1 MGVVQDPDEFNPAK
15 DLPATSPELDLAT
28 TKKKE
33 GKLASGHE
41 TDLTICAPQLLHLG
55 RDNRPMWFNGW
66 LYKNK
71 YAGPERMI
79 GQFDVFMEEPTEK
92 VNLEAWKLGESNMGC
107 LSNTAT
113 REFTQEETEWLGQLI
128 KMARMEENLAVG

>member
-1 MGVVQDPDEFNPAK
+1 MGVVQDPDNFNPTN
-15 DLPATSPELDLAT
+15 DLPAVSLELGHAIT
-28 TKKKE
+28 PKKE
-33 GKLASGHE
+33 SKLAPGHE
-41 TDLTICAPQLLHLG
+41 SDITICAPQLLHLG

-79 GQFDVFMEEPTEK
+79 GQFDMFMEEPKEK
-92 VNLEAWKLGESNMGC
+92 LNPDAWQLAESNMCC
-107 LSNTAT
+107 LSNAAT

-128 KMARMEENLAVG
+128 KTARMNENQAVR